1 MTQTMRYATAAA
13 EIGRVLIAATDEG
26 LCWVALGDSDEALL
40 AALCAQYP
48 AAQLRSAD
56 AEFANWFAS
65 ALAAFEQPHAA
76 CEAPLVLAGSA
87 FQRQVW
93 QALRDIP
100 AGQTTSYSRL
110 AAKLGKPQATRA
122 VARACAANR
131 LAMLI
136 PCHRVVAADG
146 ALAGYR
152 WGLARK
158 KAMLARE
165 RAA

>member
-1 MTQTMRYATAAA
+1 MTQTIRYATAAA
-13 EIGRVLIAATDEG
+13 ETGRVLVAAADEG
-26 LCWVALGDSDEALL
+26 LCWIALGDND
-40 AALCAQYP
+40 AALRAAFCAQYP
-48 AAQLRSAD
+48 AAKLRAVD
-56 AEFANWFAS
+56 GEFERWFAA
-65 ALAAFEQPHAA
+65 ALATFESPHKA
-76 CEAPLVLAGSA
+76 CKAPLVLAGSA
-87 FQRQVW
+87 FQERVW

-100 AGQTTSYSRL
+100 AGQTTSYGCL

-131 LAMLI
+131 LAVLI

-146 ALAGYR
+146 SLAGYR

-158 KAMLARE
+158 KALLARE

>member
-1 MTQTMRYATAAA
+1 MTQTIRYATAAA
-13 EIGRVLIAATDEG
+13 DLGRVLVAATENG
-26 LCWVALGDSDEALL
+26 LCWIALGDSDEELL
-40 AALCAQYP
+40 AALCAQHP
-48 AAQLRSAD
+48 AAELRPAD
-56 AEFANWFAS
+56 AEFAGWFAS
-65 ALAAFEQPHAA
+65 ALAALETPQAA
-76 CEAPLVLAGSA
+76 CEVPLALEGSA
-87 FQRQVW
+87 FQQQVW

-131 LAMLI
+131 LAVLV

-146 ALAGYR
+146 SLAGYR

-158 KAMLARE
+158 KALLARE

>member
-1 MTQTMRYATAAA
+1 MTQTIRYATAAA
-13 EIGRVLIAATDEG
+13 DIGRVLIAATDKG
-26 LCWVALGDSDEALL
+26 LCWIAIGDSDDELL

-48 AAQLRSAD
+48 AAELRTAD
-56 AEFANWFAS
+56 AEFARWFAS
-65 ALAAFEQPHAA
+65 ALAALEQPHVA
-76 CEAPLVLAGSA
+76 CNAPLALEGSA
-87 FQRQVW
+87 FQQQVW

-131 LAMLI
+131 LAVLV

-146 ALAGYR
+146 SLAGYR

-158 KAMLARE
+158 KTLLARE

>member
-1 MTQTMRYATAAA
+1 MPQTIRYATAAA
-13 EIGRVLIAATDEG
+13 DIGCVLIAATDKG
-26 LCWVALGDSDEALL
+26 LCWIAIGDSDDELL

-48 AAQLRSAD
+48 AAELRTAD
-56 AEFANWFAS
+56 AEFARWFGS
-65 ALAAFEQPHAA
+65 ALAALEQPHVA
-76 CEAPLVLAGSA
+76 CNAPLALEGSA
-87 FQRQVW
+87 FQQQVW
-93 QALRDIP
+93 QALRNIP

-110 AAKLGKPQATRA
+110 AAKLGEPQATRA

-131 LAMLI
+131 LAVLV

-146 ALAGYR
+146 SLAGYR

-158 KAMLARE
+158 KTLLARE

>member
-1 MTQTMRYATAAA
+1 MTQTIRYAAAAA
-13 EIGRVLIAATDEG
+13 ETGRVLIAATDAG
-26 LCWVALGDSDEALL
+26 LCWLSLGDSDEALL
-40 AALCAQYP
+40 GDLCAQYP
-48 AAQLRSAD
+48 DAQLRPAD
-56 AEFANWFAS
+56 AQFADWFAS
-65 ALAAFEQPHAA
+65 ALAALETPQAA
-76 CEAPLVLAGSA
+76 CDAPLALEGSA
-87 FQRQVW
+87 FQQQVW

-100 AGQTTSYSRL
+100 AGETTSYGRL

-131 LAMLI
+131 VAVLV

-146 ALAGYR
+146 SLAGYR

-158 KAMLARE
+158 KALLARE